1 MAESVQRHVRIGI
14 ARLTDSVVIAA
25 ARERGEF
32 AREGIEVEV
41 SRHEA
46 WAAIRDQ
53 LAYGEIDGA
62 HMLSPMVVASTAG
75 LGPFPGRFTTSFC
88 NNLNGNA
95 ITVSNEL
102 YAEMQEVGGTDR
114 WARPVSAR
122 LISEVCARRMDA
134 GQRPLTFAVVYPYS
148 MHNYQL
154 RYWLAAGGVHPD
166 RSLEIIVVPP
176 SRMVDVM
183 SRGEVDGFCV
193 GDPWNAEAVRQGVG
207 HTLITSAE
215 IWSNGPEKVFGVRK
229 DWAEANPGTHKA
241 MIRAMLRAARWVDH
255 PDNRIEAAEIAAMPA
270 YLDMPAER
278 IISSLTGEHRQSGA
292 GEVVDMPDFN
302 VFHRY
307 AANFPWRSHALWIA
321 AQMVRWGQAPRGLDL
336 RKVAIEAFDPAPF
349 REAARDEGVATPL
362 IDFKVEGAHNEAW
375 ILERASSPV
384 AMGRDVLVDSVAL
397 DPDEADDYL
406 DSQSIHA
413 MRGEPVGEIA

>member
-1 MAESVQRHVRIGI
+1 MADGVQRRVRVGIG
-14 ARLTDSVVIAA
+14 RLTDSVVIAA

-32 AREGIEVEV
+32 AREGIDVAV
-41 SRHEA
+41 SRHES

-62 HMLSPMVVASTAG
+62 HMLSPMVVASAAG

-102 YAEMQEVGGTDR
+102 YCEMREIGGSEG
-114 WARPVSAR
+114 WSRPVSAR
-122 LISEVCARRMDA
+122 LVSEVCARRMDR
-134 GQRPLTFAVVYPYS
+134 GQRPLTFAVVYPFS

-166 RSLEIIVVPP
+166 RALEIIVVPP
-176 SRMVDVM
+176 SRMVEVM

-193 GDPWNAEAVRQGVG
+193 GDPWNAEAVREGIG

-215 IWSNGPEKVFGVRK
+215 VWSNGPEKVFGVRR
-229 DWAEANPGTHKA
+229 DWAEANRETHEA
-241 MIRAMLRAARWVDH
+241 LIRAMLRAARWVDH
-255 PDNRIEAAEIAAMPA
+255 PGNRAEAAEIAGLPD

-278 IISSLTGEHRQSGA
+278 ILSSLTGAGRQSGA
-292 GEVVDMPDFN
+292 GERVDMPDFN

-307 AANFPWRSHALWIA
+307 AANFPWRSHAMWIA
-321 AQMVRWGQAPRGLDL
+321 AQMVRWGQAPMGLNL
-336 RKVAIEAFDPAPF
+336 RAVALEAFDPSPF
-349 REAARDEGVATPL
+349 REAARAEGVASPE
-362 IDFKVEGAHNEAW
+362 IDFKVEGARDAAW
-375 ILERASSPV
+375 VLDDATSPI
-384 AMGRDVLVDSVAL
+384 AMGRDMLIDGVAL
-397 DPDEADDYL
+397 DPDETADYL

-413 MRGEPVGEIA
+413 MRAERLRVAV